1 MFTNAQIF
9 EASRTLRSDL
19 AEVLDDIQ
27 LAQQVD
33 IQLAELL
40 NQTEL
45 EENAK
50 ADGITDILDGH
61 PKTKDWLD
69 GYLNST
75 QTRGFYDPL
84 AGDPALLKATK
95 YVCPIANDYTWYGE
109 VGSDIRDCPTHLVSL
124 VPAQS

>member
-9 EASRTLRSDL
+9 EASRTLRPDL
-19 AEVLDDIQ
+19 AKVLGDIA

-33 IQLAELL
+33 LQLAELL

-45 EENAK
+45 EEDAK
-50 ADGITDILDGH
+50 ADGIIDILNGH
-61 PKTKDWLD
+61 PEIKSWLG
-69 GYLNST
+69 GYLDKV
-75 QTRGFYDPL
+75 RGSFDHLP
-84 AGDPALLKATK
+84 GGPALMKATK